1 MLLGAF
7 PSPSSLA
14 AFTSVLLWSVARSSP
29 APGSSTP
36 FTHRE
41 SRNGPP
47 LSARVLRDT
56 AYLPAQIGGIVA
68 AYGVSLVLVA
78 IILLGLAKRR
88 REHLLGNDL
97 PSYVLQPNFPAADPK
112 LEQFQQQFDF
122 TNQPEG
128 HTVPPVIIPKA
139 EYYHSGPYS
148 ARIFDKKSGPSP
160 YIIPSPSSSAIPSTI
175 GVSPLVDQSVVAA
188 DRAMAQQQLEEM
200 YKYVMEHEEAKQKGI
215 VLESPVA
222 SPRTQRDSTTS
233 DKSKGLL
240 SKKGKSK
247 PTSLNLSAA
256 KEEKSQS
263 KTSALFS
270 SLLSPK
276 RKAAKGINISSP
288 IMTPMSGTFPQH
300 ESREMSAI
308 PPRHY
313 APPPPPPIPTDQV
326 PFGAYNTRAT
336 GAPLTPD
343 MSPESI
349 QTIDERIGASLDR
362 ANRSKST
369 LQYTERDPESATSEH
384 SQVPLVGLPSSPRPG
399 STFPS
404 LPSSPRPGASFSRP
418 NAPTAVRTGGTLPL
432 RAYEEQFGSPFVV
445 NQTTKQTVFERTDPL
460 SPGGGRTPFT
470 ASAVP
475 YSPYQPFTPCVPI
488 TPGLVTKEDRK
499 RMKRMVPKT
508 PTMDL
513 VKSSED
519 IW

>member
-1 MLLGAF
+1 MLFGTRPRL
-7 PSPSSLA
+7 PSSSSLA
-14 AFTSVLLWSVARSSP
+14 LLTSVLLWPSS
-29 APGSSTP
+29 ASATP
-36 FTHRE
+36 IH
-41 SRNGPP
+41 
-47 LSARVLRDT
+47 DT
-56 AYLPAQIGGIVA
+56 KFLPAQIGGIIA

-78 IILLGLAKRR
+78 ILLLSLSKRR
-88 REHLLGNDL
+88 REHLSGNDI
-97 PSYVLQPNFPAADPK
+97 PSYVLQLPVDPK
-112 LEQFQQQFDF
+112 FQQFQQQQQQFDF
-122 TNQPEG
+122 AAQPEG
-128 HTVPPVIIPKA
+128 HVVPPLIIPKS

-148 ARIFDKKSGPSP
+148 ARIFDPKAHPAS
-160 YIIPSPSSSAIPSTI
+160 YILPSPSSSAIPSTL
-175 GVSPLVDQSVVAA
+175 GVSPLVDQNVVAA

-215 VLESPVA
+215 ILESPVA
-222 SPRTQRDSTTS
+222 SPNPQRDSATS
-233 DKSKGLL
+233 KTGLL
-240 SKKGKSK
+240 SKKNKAK
-247 PTSLNLSAA
+247 PAGLNLAAA

-276 RKAAKGINISSP
+276 KKAAKGINISSP

-313 APPPPPPIPTDQV
+313 APAPPPPIPTDQI
-326 PFGAYNTRAT
+326 PFGGPNARVS
-336 GAPLTPD
+336 GAPITPD

-349 QTIDERIGASLDR
+349 QTIDERIGDAFGR
-362 ANRSKST
+362 ANRSRTT
-369 LQYTERDPESATSEH
+369 LPYGEREPDSATTES
-384 SQVPLVGLPSSPRPG
+384 SQAPLVGLPSSPKPG

-418 NAPTAVRTGGTLPL
+418 NPPSAVRTGGALPL
-432 RAYEEQFGSPFVV
+432 RAYEEQLGSPFVTA
-445 NQTTKQTVFERTDPL
+445 QTTKQTVFERTGPL
-460 SPGGGRTPFT
+460 SPGGGMTPFT
-470 ASAVP
+470 GTAVP
-475 YSPYQPFTPCVPI
+475 YSPYQPYTPCVPI

-508 PTMDL
+508 PTLEM

>member
-1 MLLGAF
+1 MLLGAL
-7 PSPSSLA
+7 PSSSSLVA
-14 AFTSVLLWSVARSSP
+14 ALSSVLLWSVAHSSP
-29 APGSSTP
+29 TFGSGSSTP
-36 FTHRE
+36 FITK
-41 SRNGPP
+41 
-47 LSARVLRDT
+47 RDT
-56 AYLPAQIGGIVA
+56 IGGIVA

-78 IILLGLAKRR
+78 IILLALSRRR
-88 REHLLGNDL
+88 REHLRGSDI
-97 PSYVLQPNFPAADPK
+97 PSYVFQPNFPVA
-112 LEQFQQQFDF
+112 EFQQQFEF
-122 TNQPEG
+122 THQQAEG
-128 HTVPPVIIPKA
+128 HIVPPLIIPKS

-148 ARIFDKKSGPSP
+148 ARVFDHKNGSSS
-160 YIIPSPSSSAIPSTI
+160 YVIPSPSSSAIPSTL

-200 YKYVMEHEEAKQKGI
+200 YKFVMEHEEAKQKGI
-215 VLESPVA
+215 ILESPVVA
-222 SPRTQRDSTTS
+222 PSPQESTAS

-240 SKKGKSK
+240 SKKSKSK
-247 PTSLNLSAA
+247 PAGLNLAAA

-276 RKAAKGINISSP
+276 KKAAKGMNISSP

-313 APPPPPPIPTDQV
+313 APPPPPPVPTDQV
-326 PFGAYNTRAT
+326 PYGAYRTS
-336 GAPLTPD
+336 GAPITPD
-343 MSPESI
+343 MSPQSI

-362 ANRSKST
+362 SSRTT
-369 LQYTERDPESATSEH
+369 LPYTERDPESATSDH
-384 SQVPLVGLPSSPRPG
+384 SQVPLVGLPSSPKPG

-418 NAPTAVRTGGTLPL
+418 NPPSAVRAGGALPL
-432 RAYEEQFGSPFVV
+432 RAYEEQLGSPFVT
-445 NQTTKQTVFERTDPL
+445 NQTTKQTVFERTGPL
-460 SPGGGRTPFT
+460 SPSGRTPFT

-475 YSPYQPFTPCVPI
+475 YSPYQPYTPLVPI

-508 PTMDL
+508 PTLEM
-513 VKSSED
+513 VRSSD
-519 IW
+519 DVW

>member
-1 MLLGAF
+1 MLLETF
-7 PSPSSLA
+7 SSSSSLA
-14 AFTSVLLWSVARSSP
+14 ALTSVLLWSVAHSSP
-29 APGSSTP
+29 TP
-36 FTHRE
+36 FTQRD
-41 SRNGPP
+41 SRDGPP

-78 IILLGLAKRR
+78 IILLALAKRR
-88 REHLLGNDL
+88 REHLQGGDI
-97 PSYVLQPNFPAADPK
+97 PSYVLQPNFPIADPK

-128 HTVPPVIIPKA
+128 HTVPPLVIPKS

-148 ARIFDKKSGPSP
+148 ARVFDKKNGAAP
-160 YIIPSPSSSAIPSTI
+160 YVLPSPSSSAIPSTI

-215 VLESPVA
+215 ILESPVA
-222 SPRTQRDSTTS
+222 SPNPQRDSTAS

-247 PTSLNLSAA
+247 PTSLNLAA
-256 KEEKSQS
+256 AREEKSQS

-276 RKAAKGINISSP
+276 RRKEAKGINISSP

-313 APPPPPPIPTDQV
+313 APPPPPPVPTDQ
-326 PFGAYNTRAT
+326 
-336 GAPLTPD
+336 
-343 MSPESI
+343 
-349 QTIDERIGASLDR
+349 RIGASLDR
-362 ANRSKST
+362 ANRSKSN
-369 LQYTERDPESATSEH
+369 LQYTERDPESATSDH
-384 SQVPLVGLPSSPRPG
+384 SQAPLVGLPSSPKPG

-404 LPSSPRPGASFSRP
+404 LPSSPRPGASFSYP
-418 NAPTAVRTGGTLPL
+418 NGPSAVRTGGTLPL
-432 RAYEEQFGSPFVV
+432 RAYEEQYGSRFVV

-460 SPGGGRTPFT
+460 SPSGRTPFT

-475 YSPYQPFTPCVPI
+475 YSPYQPYTPCVPI

-508 PTMDL
+508 PTLEM
-513 VKSSED
+513 VQSTED
-519 IW
+519 VW

>member
-1 MLLGAF
+1 MLFGTR
-7 PSPSSLA
+7 PPSSSLSLLS
-14 AFTSVLLWSVARSSP
+14 SVLLWSFASA
-29 APGSSTP
+29 API
-36 FTHRE
+36 
-41 SRNGPP
+41 
-47 LSARVLRDT
+47 RDNKF
-56 AYLPAQIGGIVA
+56 LPAQIGGIIA

-78 IILLGLAKRR
+78 ILLLSLSRRR
-88 REHLLGNDL
+88 REHLSGTDI
-97 PSYVLQPNFPAADPK
+97 PSYVLQLPADPK
-112 LEQFQQQFDF
+112 FQQFQQQQFDF
-122 TNQPEG
+122 AAQPEG
-128 HTVPPVIIPKA
+128 HVVPPLVIPKA

-148 ARIFDKKSGPSP
+148 ARIFDPKAAPAS
-160 YIIPSPSSSAIPSTI
+160 YILPSPSSSAIPSTL
-175 GVSPLVDQSVVAA
+175 GVSPLVDQSIVAA

-222 SPRTQRDSTTS
+222 SPNPQRDSATS
-233 DKSKGLL
+233 KTGLL
-240 SKKGKSK
+240 SKKNKTK
-247 PTSLNLSAA
+247 PAGLNLAAA

-276 RKAAKGINISSP
+276 KRAAKGINISSP

-313 APPPPPPIPTDQV
+313 APPPPPPIPTDQI
-326 PFGAYNTRAT
+326 PYGASNG
-336 GAPLTPD
+336 GAPITPD

-362 ANRSKST
+362 ANRSRTT
-369 LQYTERDPESATSEH
+369 LPYGEREPDSATTES
-384 SQVPLVGLPSSPRPG
+384 SQAPLVGLPSSPKPG

-418 NAPTAVRTGGTLPL
+418 NPPSAVRTGGTLPL
-432 RAYEEQFGSPFVV
+432 RAYEEQLGSPFIAA
-445 NQTTKQTVFERTDPL
+445 QTTKQTVFERTGPL

-470 ASAVP
+470 GAAVP
-475 YSPYQPFTPCVPI
+475 YSPYQPYTPCVPI

-508 PTMDL
+508 PTMEM
-513 VKSSED
+513 VQSSED
-519 IW
+519 VW

>member
-1 MLLGAF
+1 MPLGTR
-7 PSPSSLA
+7 PSSSSFALSTC
-14 AFTSVLLWSVARSSP
+14 FVLLWSVASCSPHSHTQTETRSDSP
-29 APGSSTP
+29 PPARGLPNSSK
-36 FTHRE
+36 F
-41 SRNGPP
+41 
-47 LSARVLRDT
+47 
-56 AYLPAQIGGIVA
+56 LPAQIGGIVA

-78 IILLGLAKRR
+78 ILLLSLSRRR
-88 REHLLGNDL
+88 REHLRGSDL
-97 PSYVLQPNFPAADPK
+97 PPSYILQPSFPVADPK
-112 LEQFQQQFDF
+112 LQAFHQQFDF
-122 TNQPEG
+122 TQHPEG
-128 HTVPPVIIPKA
+128 QVVVPPLIIPKA
-139 EYYHSGPYS
+139 GHYQSGPYS
-148 ARIFDKKSGPSP
+148 ARIFDPNGVPAP
-160 YIIPSPSSSAIPSTI
+160 YFLPSPSSSSVVPTTL
-175 GVSPLVDQSVVAA
+175 GVSPLVDQSIVAA

-222 SPRTQRDSTTS
+222 SPNPQRESSAS

-247 PTSLNLSAA
+247 PTSLNLAAA

-276 RKAAKGINISSP
+276 KKTAKGISISSP

-313 APPPPPPIPTDQV
+313 APPPPPPIPMDQV
-326 PFGAYNTRAT
+326 PFGATNARS
-336 GAPLTPD
+336 GAPITPD
-343 MSPESI
+343 ISPQSV

-362 ANRSKST
+362 ADRSRTT
-369 LQYTERDPESATSEH
+369 LPYTERDPESATSEN
-384 SQVPLVGLPSSPRPG
+384 SQSPLVGLPSSPRPG

-418 NAPTAVRTGGTLPL
+418 NPPSAVRTGGTLPL
-432 RAYEEQFGSPFVV
+432 RAYEEQLGSPYVTA
-445 NQTTKQTVFERTDPL
+445 QTTKQTVFERTGPL

-470 ASAVP
+470 GTAVP

-488 TPGLVTKEDRK
+488 TPGLVTREDRK

-508 PTMDL
+508 PTTEL
-513 VKSSED
+513 VKSSEE

>member
-1 MLLGAF
+1 MLLGTL
-7 PSPSSLA
+7 PSPSSFATL
-14 AFTSVLLWSVARSSP
+14 TSVLLWSVAHSSP
-29 APGSSTP
+29 STP
-36 FTHRE
+36 FTPRD
-41 SRNGPP
+41 GIKT
-47 LSARVLRDT
+47 ARALRDT
-56 AYLPAQIGGIVA
+56 AFLPAQIGGIVA

-78 IILLGLAKRR
+78 IILLALSRRR
-88 REHLLGNDL
+88 REHLRGNDI
-97 PSYVLQPNFPAADPK
+97 PSYVLQLPVDPK
-112 LEQFQQQFDF
+112 LEQQIQQQFQQQFDF

-128 HTVPPVIIPKA
+128 HTVPPLVIPKS

-148 ARIFDKKSGPSP
+148 ARIFDVKNGAVP
-160 YIIPSPSSSAIPSTI
+160 YILPSPSSSAIPSTI
-175 GVSPLVDQSVVAA
+175 GVSPLVDQNVVAA

-200 YKYVMEHEEAKQKGI
+200 YKYVMEHEEAKQRGI

-222 SPRTQRDSTTS
+222 SPNPQRDSTTS

-247 PTSLNLSAA
+247 PTSLNIAAA
-256 KEEKSQS
+256 KDEKSQS

-276 RKAAKGINISSP
+276 KKTSKGINISSP

-313 APPPPPPIPTDQV
+313 APAPPPPIPTDQV
-326 PFGAYNTRAT
+326 PFGAYNTRAS

-343 MSPESI
+343 MSPESV
-349 QTIDERIGASLDR
+349 QTIDERIEASLER
-362 ANRSKST
+362 ANRSKT
-369 LQYTERDPESATSEH
+369 ALQYTERDPESATSEH
-384 SQVPLVGLPSSPRPG
+384 SQAPLVGLPSSPKPG
-399 STFPS
+399 STFGPS
-404 LPSSPRPGASFSRP
+404 LPSSPRPGATFSRP

-432 RAYEEQFGSPFVV
+432 RAYEEQLGSPFIAG
-445 NQTTKQTVFERTDPL
+445 QTTKQTVFERMGPL
-460 SPGGGRTPFT
+460 SPTGRTPFT
-470 ASAVP
+470 ANAVP
-475 YSPYQPFTPCVPI
+475 YSPYQPYTPCVPI

-508 PTMDL
+508 PTMEL
-513 VKSSED
+513 VKSSEE

>member
-1 MLLGAF
+1 MPLGTR
-7 PSPSSLA
+7 PSSSSFALLN
-14 AFTSVLLWSVARSSP
+14 SVLLWSVAYSSP
-29 APGSSTP
+29 FTP
-36 FTHRE
+36 KD
-41 SRNGPP
+41 SRSDPP
-47 LSARVLRDT
+47 LPARGLPNST
-56 AYLPAQIGGIVA
+56 KFLPAQIGGIVA

-78 IILLGLAKRR
+78 ILLLSLSRRR
-88 REHLLGNDL
+88 REHLRGNDL
-97 PSYVLQPNFPAADPK
+97 PPSYILQPNFPVAVAVDPK
-112 LEQFQQQFDF
+112 LQEFHQQFDF
-122 TNQPEG
+122 TQHPEG
-128 HTVPPVIIPKA
+128 HAVPPLSIPKT

-148 ARIFDKKSGPSP
+148 ARVFDPTSVPAP
-160 YIIPSPSSSAIPSTI
+160 YILPSSPSSSAVPTTL

-215 VLESPVA
+215 ILESPVA
-222 SPRTQRDSTTS
+222 SPNPQRESTAS

-240 SKKGKSK
+240 SKKNKSK
-247 PTSLNLSAA
+247 PTSLNLAAA

-276 RKAAKGINISSP
+276 KKAAKGISISSP

-326 PFGAYNTRAT
+326 PFGATNTRS

-343 MSPESI
+343 MSPQSI
-349 QTIDERIGASLDR
+349 QTIDERIGATLDH
-362 ANRSKST
+362 ANRSRTT
-369 LQYTERDPESATSEH
+369 LSYPERDPESATSEN
-384 SQVPLVGLPSSPRPG
+384 SQSPLVGLPSSPRPG

-418 NAPTAVRTGGTLPL
+418 TPPSAVRTGGTLPL
-432 RAYEEQFGSPFVV
+432 RAYEEQLGSPYVIA
-445 NQTTKQTVFERTDPL
+445 QTTKQTVFERTDPL

-470 ASAVP
+470 GTAVP

-488 TPGLVTKEDRK
+488 TPGLVTREDRK

-508 PTMDL
+508 PTMEL